1 MCDQPFARFPAAAAG
16 SLRRLPA
23 APQSWLCGGRVFVRW
38 FVGLGWRLCGADVSP
53 DGGPLDDGLGAGG
66 VSVAPFH
73 AGRVGLAGTVGELV
87 GAAGEFVIR
96 FGFG

>member
-1 MCDQPFARFPAAAAG
+1 MCDQPFARFPAAAVG
-16 SLRRLPA
+16 SVHRLPA
-23 APQSWLCGGRVFVRW
+23 APQSWPWGGRVFVRW
-38 FVGLGWRLCGADVSP
+38 FVGLGCRLCGADVSP

-73 AGRVGLAGTVGELV
+73 AGRVGLAGPVGELV